1 MVVPASTTAC
11 ARGDRAA
18 IWSSP
23 TTTSAARRLGKPPL
37 MHLAHYRAWLTRAT
51 KHHRRL
57 MRCCRKARPIASLGV
72 RLVAC
77 GYLFQPSGGSAP
89 RGPVGLRI
97 MAAVEL
103 LVEALGVE
111 CAGGVGNAGNER
123 KRNKGGLD
131 GLHGFLSLVQL
142 KSRASGSRVVTRSR
156 IRQTV
161 RLGSY

>member
-1 MVVPASTTAC
+1 MVVPASATAC

-23 TTTSAARRLGKPPL
+23 TTTSAARRLGKPQL

-51 KHHRRL
+51 KHHRRPCGAAG
-57 MRCCRKARPIASLGV
+57 RPARLRA
-72 RLVAC
+72 LVFDWL
-77 GYLFQPSGGSAP
+77 LFQPSGGSAP

-103 LVEALGVE
+103 LVEALGIE
-111 CAGGVGNAGNER
+111 CAGGVGNAGNDR

-131 GLHGFLSLVQL
+131 GLDGFLSLVQL
-142 KSRASGSRVVTRSR
+142 KSRASAVF
-156 IRQTV
+156 
-161 RLGSY
+161 LF